1 MTMIY
6 LTVFKDR
13 YWNVSTAI
21 ADDDSAM
28 LKNVDL
34 SKFTGDGTSYEEA
47 LEAYKEKF
55 KAYMNK
61 VKDFEKLLFSDDPPY
76 PVYVDKNVFY
86 SDIHYSYYKIKRV
99 DNDERITQL
108 LEEPPEIGFIQTLIT
123 THGTC
128 EMTECV
134 HNDGHKRCDLVTICA
149 SRCGKNCFLCCN
161 KEISNDAYSKQS

>member
-1 MTMIY
+1 MIY

-21 ADDDSAM
+21 ADDDSTM
-28 LKNVDL
+28 LKNLDL

-61 VKDFEKLLFSDDPPY
+61 VKDFEKQLFSDDPPY

-86 SDIHYSYYKIKRV
+86 SDIVK
-99 DNDERITQL
+99 
-108 LEEPPEIGFIQTLIT
+108 
-123 THGTC
+123 
-128 EMTECV
+128 
-134 HNDGHKRCDLVTICA
+134 
-149 SRCGKNCFLCCN
+149 
-161 KEISNDAYSKQS
+161 